1 MSAIHGAREGGE
13 IMPFDRARFIQYS
26 CAAKKNRFSVGA
38 ARRRQSL
45 VPVPGFPPCSPGVN
59 EELKAA

>member
-1 MSAIHGAREGGE
+1 
-13 IMPFDRARFIQYS
+13 MPFDRARFIQYS

>member
-1 MSAIHGAREGGE
+1 MAGYMEPGEGDE
-13 IMPFDRARFIQYS
+13 INAVRSRRSSSIVALQ
-26 CAAKKNRFSVGA
+26 KNRFSVGA